1 MWWLLI
7 SEVLVVCLLT
17 LAASRYF
24 VHMLQLESYQLDG
37 YMRWLKKDSG
47 NMFGWTFRTGAGA
60 TVAFYVLPVIVSMF
74 ITGER
79 QRSSVISTILI
90 MVFAAAYSAY
100 MIYKDFH
107 STQKKPLVFT
117 KRVKRLYA
125 VLAAETVVICA
136 LLVLISGRYDAS
148 NAKRAVMWLSPYLL
162 LAACPY
168 VVMLAGYLAKPI
180 EDKINRS
187 FFVKA
192 QSKLDSLKKM
202 KKIGITGSYGKT
214 STKYCLAAILSEKYK
229 VFYPK
234 ASINTPMG
242 LSKVINE
249 ELTDDMDVFIAE
261 MGARHVGDIK
271 ELVELVHPEFGM
283 ITSVGPQHL
292 ETFKTVETVANTK
305 YELIEGL
312 PKNGKAFFAA
322 DGAEVDKLYNRCRIQ
337 KFRAG
342 MSDGYLDMRAEDIEV
357 GAFGSRFT
365 LTQADGNSVRVETKL
380 LGRHNISN
388 IVLCCQVARE
398 AGMTLEEIAEGVK
411 RIKPVKHRLQ
421 LITGAMN
428 VIDDAFNSNPVGAKE
443 ALNVLHSFPG
453 RHLIITPGFVEMGEN
468 EDKFNYELGTHIAE
482 TCDAAILVGPRHT
495 SPIRQGMLDR
505 GFDEKKI
512 LVVNTLDEAAK
523 NIPVFASNGD
533 AVLFENDLPDNYTEK

>member
-7 SEVLVVCLLT
+7 CEVLVACLLT

-24 VHMLQLESYQLDG
+24 IHMLQLESYQLDG
-37 YMRWLKKDSG
+37 YMRWLKKDKA
-47 NMFGWTFRTGAGA
+47 NMFGWTFQTGVGA
-60 TVAFYVLPVIVSMF
+60 SVAFYILPVVISMF

-79 QRSSVISTILI
+79 QKSSVISSVIVMAVT
-90 MVFAAAYSAY
+90 VAYSAY
-100 MIYKDFH
+100 MIYKDFGR
-107 STQKKPLVFT
+107 TQKKPLVFT

-125 VLAAETVVICA
+125 VLVGVTVVISA
-136 LLVLISGRYDAS
+136 LIALIFGRNDTA
-148 NAKRAVMWLSPYLL
+148 NAKRAVLYLSPYLL
-162 LAACPY
+162 LAACPF
-168 VVMLAGYLAKPI
+168 VVMLAGRLAQPI
-180 EDKINRS
+180 EDNINHS
-187 FFVKA
+187 FFLKA
-192 QSKLDSLKKM
+192 QAKLNSLDKM

-242 LSKVINE
+242 LSKVVNE

-322 DGAEVDKLYNRCRIQ
+322 DGGEVDKLYNRCRIQ

-342 MSDGYLDMRAEDIEV
+342 LSDGYLDMRAEDIEV

-365 LTQADGNSVRVETKL
+365 LIESDGNSVKVETKL

-388 IVLCCQVARE
+388 IVLCCQVARQV
-398 AGMTLEEIAEGVK
+398 GMSLTEIAEGVK

-453 RHLIITPGFVEMGEN
+453 RHLVITPGFVEMGEN
-468 EDKFNYELGTHIAE
+468 EDKFNYELGAHIAK

-495 SPIRQGMLDR
+495 SPIRQGMLDM

>member
-7 SEVLVVCLLT
+7 CEMLVVCVLT

-24 VHMLQLESYQLDG
+24 IHMLQLESYQLDG

-47 NMFGWTFRTGAGA
+47 NMFGWTFKTGVGA
-60 TVAFYVLPVIVSMF
+60 TAAFYVLPVLVSMF
-74 ITGER
+74 VTGER
-79 QRSSVISTILI
+79 QKSSVIAAVLI
-90 MVFAAAYSAY
+90 MAVTAVYSAY
-100 MIYKDFH
+100 MIYRDFH
-107 STQKKPLVFT
+107 STQKEPLVFT

-125 VLAAETVVICA
+125 VLAAATVVICA
-136 LLVLISGRYDAS
+136 LLALIFGHSDTM
-148 NAKRAVMWLSPYLL
+148 NAKRAVMWLSPYLV

-168 VVMLAGYLAKPI
+168 IVMLAGYLAKPI

-192 QSKLDSLKKM
+192 QSKLNSLKNM

-249 ELTDDMDVFIAE
+249 ELTDDCDIFIAE

-312 PKNGKAFFAA
+312 PETGKAFFAA
-322 DGAEVDKLYNRCRIQ
+322 DGAEVDKLYDRCKIA

-365 LTQADGNSVRVETKL
+365 LTQAGGDSVRVETKL

-398 AGMTLEEIAEGVK
+398 AGMTLQEIAEGVK

-421 LITGAMN
+421 LIAGAMN

-453 RHLIITPGFVEMGEN
+453 KHLIITPGFVEMGEN

-482 TCDAAILVGPRHT
+482 TCDAAILVGPKHT

-523 NIPVFASNGD
+523 NIPVFAQNGD

>member
-7 SEVLVVCLLT
+7 CEVVVAGLVT

-24 VHMLQLESYQLDG
+24 IHMLQLESYQLDG
-37 YMRWLKKDSG
+37 YMRWLKKDKA
-47 NMFGWTFRTGAGA
+47 NMFGWTFQTGVAGTA
-60 TVAFYVLPVIVSMF
+60 AFYVLPVLISMF
-74 ITGER
+74 VTGER
-79 QRSSVISTILI
+79 QRSSVISSVIV
-90 MVFAAAYSAY
+90 MAGVAVYSAY
-100 MIYKDFH
+100 MIYKDFKR
-107 STQKKPLVFT
+107 TQKKPLVFT
-117 KRVKRLYA
+117 KRVKRLYL
-125 VLAAETVVICA
+125 VLAATVAVICA
-136 LLVLISGRYDAS
+136 LTALIFGRYDAV
-148 NAKRAVMWLSPYLL
+148 NVKRAVLWLPSYLL

-192 QSKLDSLKKM
+192 QTKLNSLKNM

-249 ELTDDMDVFIAE
+249 ELTDDCDVFIAE

-271 ELVELVHPEFGM
+271 ELVELVHPEYGM

-292 ETFKTVETVANTK
+292 ETFKTVENVANTK
-305 YELIEGL
+305 FELIEGL
-312 PKNGKAFFAA
+312 PKTGKAFFAA
-322 DGAEVDKLYNRCRIQ
+322 DNAEVDKLYERTKIK

-342 MSDGYLDMRAEDIEV
+342 FSDGYLDMHAEDIEV

-365 LTQADGNSVRVETKL
+365 LIEADGNSIRVETKL

-398 AGMTLEEIAEGVK
+398 IGMTLPEIAEGVK

-421 LITGAMN
+421 LLNGAMN

-523 NIPVFASNGD
+523 NIPVFAQNGD

>member
-7 SEVLVVCLLT
+7 LEMLVAALIT

-24 VHMLQLESYQLDG
+24 IHMLQLESYQLDG
-37 YMRWLKKDSG
+37 YMRWLKKDTG
-47 NMFGWTFRTGAGA
+47 NLFGWTFKTGIAA
-60 TVAFYVLPVIVSMF
+60 SAAFYALPVIISMF

-79 QRSSVISTILI
+79 QKSSVTSSVII
-90 MVFAAAYSAY
+90 MAAVAAYSAY
-100 MIYKDFH
+100 MIYKDFNR
-107 STQKKPLVFT
+107 TQKKPLVFT

-125 VLAAETVVICA
+125 VLAAAVVVISA
-136 LLVLISGRYDAS
+136 LVVLLFGRYDAS
-148 NAKRAVMWLSPYLL
+148 NAKRAVLWLSPYLL
-162 LAACPY
+162 VAACPF

-180 EDKINRS
+180 EEKINRS
-187 FFVKA
+187 FFLKA
-192 QSKLDSLKKM
+192 QAKLDSLKKM

-249 ELTDDMDVFIAE
+249 ELSDDMDVFIAE

-271 ELVELVHPEFGM
+271 ELVELVHPEFGL

-305 YELIEGL
+305 FELIEGL

-322 DGAEVDKLYNRCRIQ
+322 DGAEVDKLYSRCKVK

-342 MSDGYLDMRAEDIEV
+342 LSDGYLDMRAEDIEV

-365 LTQADGNSVRVETKL
+365 LIESDGSSVKVETKL

-388 IVLCCQVARE
+388 IVLCCQAARE
-398 AGMTLEEIAEGVK
+398 IGMSLEEIAEGVK

-421 LITGAMN
+421 LIAGQMN

-453 RHLIITPGFVEMGEN
+453 RHLVITPGFVEMGEN
-468 EDKFNYELGTHIAE
+468 EDKFNYELGAHIAR
-482 TCDAAILVGPRHT
+482 TCDAAILVGPKHT
-495 SPIRQGMLDR
+495 APIRQGMLDM
-505 GFDEKKI
+505 GFDDEKI

-523 NIPVFASNGD
+523 NIPVFAANGD

>member
-7 SEVLVVCLLT
+7 CEVVVACLLT

-24 VHMLQLESYQLDG
+24 IHMLQLESYQLDG
-37 YMRWLKKDSG
+37 YMRWLKKDKA
-47 NMFGWTFRTGAGA
+47 NMFGWTFQTGVGA
-60 TVAFYVLPVIVSMF
+60 SVAFYVLPVVISMF

-79 QRSSVISTILI
+79 QKSSVISSVIVMAVT
-90 MVFAAAYSAY
+90 VAYSAY
-100 MIYKDFH
+100 MIYKDFGR
-107 STQKKPLVFT
+107 TQKKPLVFT

-125 VLAAETVVICA
+125 VLVGVTVVISA
-136 LLVLISGRYDAS
+136 LVALIFGRNDTV
-148 NAKRAVMWLSPYLL
+148 NAKRAVLYLSPYLL
-162 LAACPY
+162 LAACPF
-168 VVMLAGYLAKPI
+168 VVMLAGRLAQPI
-180 EDKINRS
+180 EDNINHS
-187 FFVKA
+187 FFLKA
-192 QSKLDSLKKM
+192 QAKLNSLDKM

-242 LSKVINE
+242 LSKVVNE

-312 PKNGKAFFAA
+312 PKTGKAFFAA
-322 DGAEVDKLYNRCRIQ
+322 DGGEVDKLYNRCKIQ

-342 MSDGYLDMRAEDIEV
+342 LSDGYLDMRAEDIEV

-365 LTQADGNSVRVETKL
+365 LIESDGSSVKVETKL

-388 IVLCCQVARE
+388 IVLCCQVARQV
-398 AGMTLEEIAEGVK
+398 GMSLTEIAEGVK

-453 RHLIITPGFVEMGEN
+453 RHLVITPGFVEMGEN
-468 EDKFNYELGTHIAE
+468 EDKFNYELGAHIAK

-495 SPIRQGMLDR
+495 SPIRQGMLDM

>member
-7 SEVLVVCLLT
+7 CEQLVACLLT

-24 VHMLQLESYQLDG
+24 IHMLQLESYQLDG
-37 YMRWLKKDSG
+37 YMRWLRKDAN
-47 NMFGWTFRTGAGA
+47 NMFGWTFKTGVSA
-60 TVAFYVLPVIVSMF
+60 TVAFYVLPVLISMF
-74 ITGER
+74 VTGER
-79 QRSSVISTILI
+79 QRSSIISTVVI
-90 MVFAAAYSAY
+90 MIFVAVYGAY
-100 MIYKDFH
+100 MIFKDFGR
-107 STQKKPLVFT
+107 TQKKPLVFT

-125 VLAAETVVICA
+125 VLTLTAVVICA
-136 LLVLISGRYDAS
+136 LMVLISGRYDAL
-148 NAKRAVMWLSPYLL
+148 NAKRAVAWLSPYLL
-162 LAACPY
+162 IAVCPY

-192 QSKLDSLKKM
+192 QNKLKSLPKM

-214 STKYCLAAILSEKYK
+214 SAKYCLAAILSEKYK

-292 ETFKTVETVANTK
+292 ETFKTVEIVANTK

-312 PKNGKAFFAA
+312 PKTGKAFFAA
-322 DGAEVDKLYNRCRIQ
+322 DGSFVDKLYERCKIK

-342 MSDGYLDMRAEDIEV
+342 ISDGYLDMHAEDVEV

-365 LTQADGNSVRVETKL
+365 LMESDGSSIRVETKL

-398 AGMTLEEIAEGVK
+398 IGMTLPEIAEGVK

-421 LITGAMN
+421 LIAGAMN

-453 RHLIITPGFVEMGEN
+453 KHLIITPGFVEMGEN

-482 TCDAAILVGPRHT
+482 TCDAAILVGPKHT

-512 LVVNTLDEAAK
+512 MVVNTLDEAAK
-523 NIPVFASNGD
+523 KIPMFASNGD

>member
-7 SEVLVVCLLT
+7 IELLVVCLIT

-24 VHMLQLESYQLDG
+24 IHMLQLESYQLDG
-37 YMRWLKKDSG
+37 YMRWLKKDPA
-47 NMFGWTFRTGAGA
+47 NMFGWTFRCGLIAS
-60 TVAFYVLPVIVSMF
+60 VAFYVLPVVISMF
-74 ITGER
+74 VTGER
-79 QRSSVISTILI
+79 QRSSVISAILI
-90 MVFAAAYSAY
+90 MVITAAYSAW

-107 STQKKPLVFT
+107 RTQKKPLVFT

-125 VLAAETVVICA
+125 VLAVASVLMFA
-136 LLVLISGRYDAS
+136 LITLIFGRYDTA
-148 NAKRAVMWLSPYLL
+148 NAKRAVLWLPPYLM

-180 EDKINRS
+180 EEKINRS

-192 QSKLDSLKKM
+192 QSKLDSLKQM

-242 LSKVINE
+242 LSKVIND

-271 ELVELVHPEFGM
+271 ELVELVHPEYGM

-292 ETFKTVETVANTK
+292 ETFKTVETVAKTK

-322 DGAEVDKLYNRCRIQ
+322 DGAEVDKLHDMCKIN

-342 MSDGYLDMRAEDIEV
+342 MGDGYLDMRAEDIEV
-357 GAFGSRFT
+357 GSFGSRFT
-365 LTQADGNSVRVETKL
+365 LIESDGSSIRVETKL

-398 AGMTLEEIAEGVK
+398 IGMTLPEIAEGVK

-421 LITGAMN
+421 LIPGAMN

-453 RHLIITPGFVEMGEN
+453 RHLIVTPGFVEMGEN
-468 EDKFNYELGTHIAE
+468 EDKFNYELGRQIAE

-495 SPIRQGMLDR
+495 SPIRQGMMDR
-505 GFDEKKI
+505 GFDAKNI
-512 LVVNTLDEAAK
+512 VVVNTLDDASK
-523 NIPVFASNGD
+523 YIPTFASNGD

>member
-7 SEVLVVCLLT
+7 IEVLVVCVLT

-24 VHMLQLESYQLDG
+24 IHMLQLESYQLDG

-47 NMFGWTFRTGAGA
+47 NMFGWTFKTGVGA
-60 TVAFYVLPVIVSMF
+60 TAAFYVLPVLVSMF
-74 ITGER
+74 ATGER
-79 QRSSVISTILI
+79 QRSSVISTMII
-90 MVFAAAYSAY
+90 MVVVAAYSAY
-100 MIYKDFH
+100 MIYKDFGR
-107 STQKKPLVFT
+107 TQKKPLVFT
-117 KRVKRLYA
+117 KRVKRLYV
-125 VLAAETVVICA
+125 VLAACTVVICA
-136 LLVLISGRYDAS
+136 IMVLIFGRNDTS

-187 FFVKA
+187 FFIKA
-192 QSKLDSLKKM
+192 QSKLDSLKNM

-249 ELTDDMDVFIAE
+249 ELTDDCDVFIAE

-312 PKNGKAFFAA
+312 PKTGKAFFAA
-322 DGAEVDKLYNRCRIQ
+322 DGAQVDKLYNRCKIQ

-342 MSDGYLDMRAEDIEV
+342 MSEGYLDMRAEDIEV

-365 LTQADGNSVRVETKL
+365 LTQAGGESVRVETKL

-398 AGMTLEEIAEGVK
+398 VGMTLQEIAEGVK

-421 LITGAMN
+421 LINGAMN

-453 RHLIITPGFVEMGEN
+453 SHLIITPGFVEMGEN
-468 EDKFNYELGTHIAE
+468 EAKFNYELGTHIAE
-482 TCDAAILVGPRHT
+482 TCDAAILVGPKHT
-495 SPIRQGMLDR
+495 SPIRQGMLDH

-523 NIPVFASNGD
+523 NIPVFAKNGD